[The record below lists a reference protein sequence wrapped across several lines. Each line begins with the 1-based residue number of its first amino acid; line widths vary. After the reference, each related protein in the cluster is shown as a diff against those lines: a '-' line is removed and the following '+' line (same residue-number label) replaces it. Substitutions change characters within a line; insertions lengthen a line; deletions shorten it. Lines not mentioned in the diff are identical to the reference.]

1 MKSVNGGLQVEFRLN
16 VYVDRLI
23 NLVLFDQMFGVP
35 DKIFG
40 YFRDVVLFGELYGS
54 VPTVVQNAKIDGRF
68 HVAELKTKKLA
79 EKMAKKSVKK
89 NIPSKKIQKG
99 LENFE
104 INLRDF
110 RINQNEML
118 NRENK
123 INY

>member
-1 MKSVNGGLQVEFRLN
+1 
-16 VYVDRLI
+16 
-23 NLVLFDQMFGVP
+23 
-35 DKIFG
+35 
-40 YFRDVVLFGELYGS
+40 
-54 VPTVVQNAKIDGRF
+54 
-68 HVAELKTKKLA
+68 
-79 EKMAKKSVKK
+79 MAKKSVKK

-123 INY
+123 INYSSQYLTTLSHKKLTLILSLKNINSF